1 MRAWDKMHGKCV
13 RLRNARQDNTM
24 DMAGT
29 LSLNL
34 YEIDPVLKLLNLN
47 LLIDTERV
55 PSEIDESPYSDEDA
69 DFL

>member
-1 MRAWDKMHGKCV
+1 
-13 RLRNARQDNTM
+13 M

-47 LLIDTERV
+47 LLIATERV

-69 DFL
+69 DFP